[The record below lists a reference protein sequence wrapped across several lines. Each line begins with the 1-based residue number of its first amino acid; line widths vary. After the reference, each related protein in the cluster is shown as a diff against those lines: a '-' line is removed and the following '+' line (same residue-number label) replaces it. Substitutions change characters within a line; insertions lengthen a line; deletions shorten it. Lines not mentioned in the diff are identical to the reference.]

1 MLDIT
6 SLPLAKGN
14 GKVYRSRRR
23 YRSSRKHFRHGQRAS
38 VARALTGAH
47 LHLNGVATSLK
58 AAAFMSGSNPEYVK
72 AAEVL
77 LKTQNLTLLDR
88 VVRGHI
94 PLLDAAKQAKQVAIW
109 LPPIAPRRAPTGL
122 RPPR

>member
-1 MLDIT
+1 MLDLT

-23 YRSSRKHFRHGQRAS
+23 YRSSRKHFRHGQRAA

-47 LHLNGVATSLK
+47 LHLNGMATSLK
-58 AAAFMSGSNPEYVK
+58 TAAFMSGSNPQYVK

-77 LKTQNLTLLDR
+77 LKTENLTVLDR
-88 VVRGHI
+88 VVRAHS
-94 PLLDAAKQAKQVAIW
+94 AARCRQAGEAG
-109 LPPIAPRRAPTGL
+109 RRSGYRL
-122 RPPR
+122 SRRVGRRPD